1 MKRVIRCSTEN
12 YLSGKYVKDILK
24 QLSFKDNV
32 RIQMDK
38 DSVIKYDIPYG
49 GFTGKVIEVP
59 WFFADLVVDSVNDD
73 GNEVRIRVK

>member
-24 QLSFKDNV
+24 KLSLKDNV

-49 GFTGKVIEVP
+49 GFNGKVIEVP
-59 WFFADLVVDSVNDD
+59 WFFADLAVDSVNDD

>member
-1 MKRVIRCSTEN
+1 MKRVIRCSTESS
-12 YLSGKYVKDILK
+12 LSGRYVKDILK
-24 QLSFKDNV
+24 KLSFKDNV
-32 RIQMDK
+32 RVQMDK

-59 WFFADLVVDSVNDD
+59 WFFADLAVDSVNDD